1 MKFSRTKLS
10 TPSIGLSV
18 LLLLCTVPAA
28 LQVPIG
34 DAQSG
39 GYRLPPPAVITLI
52 DAPSAPV
59 EFISPDRRSL
69 LIVEDDDMRS
79 LADLAEPYMKFA
91 GMRVHARSNSQVR
104 YRYYRRPVLVRLSDG
119 SRTTLALPA
128 EARFGIP
135 VWSHD
140 GRFAAL
146 PRYERTGVD
155 LWIVDTR
162 SGSVR
167 HLKKTRVN
175 ATLSEGYRQINE
187 EHIINMSWAPDNNH
201 VIAPLVLSER
211 GAEPGQSRIPTGP
224 SEYETAANYS
234 RERNWEDLSQNSS
247 DDARFEYYST
257 SQLYEIDV
265 RTGAKTPIGT
275 PGLFIAAP
283 MVSPDGAFI
292 LIQRVKRPYSYWVRY
307 REFSKSVEI
316 WDRKGTLI
324 KVIADLPSEDH
335 IGAGVETRELTDLQW
350 QPGQPATLVWIEHAP
365 LHTSESAPADKSHL
379 LRLAAPFDKVPELL
393 ARSRSKFERAEW
405 LQNDPRVLLTET
417 TGSRQWKRSTS
428 WLADLRQPP
437 ESWRKIFDYTE
448 GDLATDPG
456 MPVAERTSRGERLV
470 RQDGS
475 HIYLNGAAESA
486 EGDQPFLDRF
496 NLETGETTR
505 IFRSRPGRYER
516 FLSFTSG
523 SDSDILISHESR
535 LEPRGVRRLDLT
547 SGRDTAVTRPSN
559 PYPNLNGVERRL
571 VTYPRGDG
579 VSLSGSLYIP
589 AGHKSGER
597 LPLVIWA
604 YPTEYADKRIAG
616 QIRVNS
622 NRFMDLG
629 FANQQQFRLLVTQG
643 YMVLDMAEM
652 PVVGDSRTRNDT
664 YREQIVASAQAA
676 IEYLDSLGLIDPR
689 RVGIGGHSYGGF
701 SVANQLT
708 SSKLFAAG
716 VATSGSFNRTMDP
729 WGFHAEPR
737 TLWQVPEKYFDVSPL
752 MRADKITAPLLLI
765 HGEADDSQS
774 SKPAYS
780 YRMFHALRGLGSTA
794 RLVLLP
800 LENHHYSARETRL
813 HVAAETI
820 EWFDLHLKS
829 TPSE

>member
-1 MKFSRTKLS
+1 MPMKFRALS
-10 TPSIGLSV
+10 MALG
-18 LLLLCTVPAA
+18 LLLATVPAA

-34 DAQSG
+34 NAQSG
-39 GYRLPPPAVITLI
+39 GYRLPPAAVVDLI
-52 DAPSAPV
+52 DAPSPPV

-69 LIVEDDDMRS
+69 LVVEDDDMRS

-91 GMRVHARSNSQVR
+91 GMRVHAQSNSQVR
-104 YRYYRRPVLVRLSDG
+104 YRYYRRPSLVRLADG
-119 SRTTLALPA
+119 RRTSLGLPDDV
-128 EARFGIP
+128 RLGIP

-146 PRYERTGVD
+146 PSYGRTGVD
-155 LWIVDTR
+155 LWVVDTR

-187 EHIINMSWAPDNNH
+187 EHIINMSWAPDNHH

-211 GAEPGQSRIPTGP
+211 GAEPAAPAIPRSP
-224 SEYETAANYS
+224 SVHETAANYS
-234 RERNWEDLSQNSS
+234 RERNWEDLSQNAD

-257 SQLYEIDV
+257 SQLHAIDV
-265 RTGAKTPIGT
+265 RDGTQVSIGA

-283 MVSPDGAFI
+283 IVSPDGAFI
-292 LIQRVKRPYSYWVRY
+292 LIQRVKKPYSYWVRY
-307 REFSKSVEI
+307 REFSKSFEI

-335 IGAGVETRELTDLQW
+335 IGAGVESRELTDLQW
-350 QPGQPATLVWIEHAP
+350 QPGQPASLVWIEHGP
-365 LHTSESAPADKSHL
+365 PHTADSAPEDKSHL
-379 LRLAAPFDKVPELL
+379 LRLSAPFDKAPELL

-417 TGSRQWKRSTS
+417 TGSRQWKRSTT

-437 ESWRKIFDYTE
+437 DSWRKIFNYIE

-456 MPVAERTSRGERLV
+456 RPVLERTSRGERLV

-475 HIYLNGAAESA
+475 HLYLNGAAESA
-486 EGDQPFLDRF
+486 AGAEPFLDRF
-496 NLETGETTR
+496 NLESGETTR
-505 IFRSRPGRYER
+505 IFRSRPGRYES

-547 SGRDTAVTRPSN
+547 SGRDTALILPSN
-559 PYPNLNGVERRL
+559 PYPKLNGVERRL
-571 VTYPRGDG
+571 VTYPRSDG
-579 VSLSGSLYIP
+579 VNLSGSLYIP
-589 AGHKSGER
+589 ADHKPGER

-629 FANQQQFRLLVTQG
+629 FANQQQFRHLVTQG
-643 YMVLDMAEM
+643 YLVLDMAEM

-676 IEYLDSLGLIDPR
+676 IEHLDSLGLIDPR

-701 SVANQLT
+701 SAANQLT

-752 MRADKITAPLLLI
+752 MRADQITAPLLLI

-829 TPSE
+829 KPSE